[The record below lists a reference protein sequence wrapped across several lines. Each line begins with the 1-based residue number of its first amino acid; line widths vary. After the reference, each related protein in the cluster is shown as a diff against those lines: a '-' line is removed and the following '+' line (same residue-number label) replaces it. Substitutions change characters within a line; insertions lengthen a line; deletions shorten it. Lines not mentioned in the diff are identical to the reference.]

1 MNIERLVVGKSFKN
15 YKALCAELGLEI
27 KTSTNSKN
35 AQIKELNRYCKISKQ
50 GHSFVIDEIY
60 SNPLE
65 KIDNRKLNNSIYGD
79 LIQLLITDL
88 LAQCDGHI
96 SISRSKLMSTL
107 GMVNPN
113 YGGCREYVR
122 KLSKYM
128 SMDEKYIYDFYN
140 TSSSNFKNTIETAL
154 NNLMDKR
161 VIMYGTILKV
171 RENNEVRTALPH
183 EINGIMKIE
192 KDTFTKL
199 GYTTMSTIRVS
210 KDWKLFQSRTNKL
223 LKETLHIDYY
233 YSAYDITI
241 NDEYIEQ
248 ECDEQLV
255 NILDKIKRQESMSQ
269 LNQIIIENTLNNAKN
284 RHEKESKS
292 VKMKHIRKSNDY
304 VDNFSRLTDLLIQKN
319 TLNVI
324 NNVMAIELDEVILS
338 PEMEREIIE
347 LTELFT

>member
-1 MNIERLVVGKSFKN
+1 MKIERLVVGKSFKN
-15 YKALCAELGLEI
+15 YKALCTELGLEI
-27 KTSTNSKN
+27 KNSTNSKN
-35 AQIKELNRYCKISKQ
+35 AQIKELNRFCKISKQ
-50 GHSFVIDEIY
+50 GHSFVIDEVY
-60 SNPLE
+60 SNPLD

-88 LAQCDGHI
+88 LAKSSGHI
-96 SISRSKLMSTL
+96 SLSRGRLMSTI

-171 RENNEVRTALPH
+171 KENKVVRIALPH
-183 EINGIMKIE
+183 EINGIMKVE
-192 KDTFTKL
+192 KDTLTKL
-199 GYTTMSTIRVS
+199 GYQTMSNIRVS
-210 KDWKLFQSRTNKL
+210 KDWKLFQTLTNKL

-248 ECDEQLV
+248 ERDEQLV
-255 NILDKIKRQESMSQ
+255 SILDKIKRQESMSQ
-269 LNQIIIENTLNNAKN
+269 LNQIIIENTLINAKN

-292 VKMKHIRKSNDY
+292 VKMNHIRKSDDY
-304 VDNFSRLTDLLIQKN
+304 VDNFSRLTDLLIQQN
-319 TLNVI
+319 ALNVI
-324 NNVMAIELDEVILS
+324 DDVMDIKLDELS
-338 PEMEREIIE
+338 AEQDNEI
-347 LTELFT
+347 TELFA